1 MVVPSLTLIDG
12 ETISMKKMIFAFSCL
27 VLSACSSPMHLTESE
42 RMKLDPALMKLLEGE
57 AVNDS
62 DYDVNV
68 RSDGVKEYSV
78 IIRSNNVDDLKSAGI
93 RVGSTVSDIIT
104 ARVTVQELRK
114 ALGIPSVRVVLNST
128 KSYPQ

>member
-1 MVVPSLTLIDG
+1 
-12 ETISMKKMIFAFSCL
+12 
-27 VLSACSSPMHLTESE
+27 
-42 RMKLDPALMKLLEGE
+42 MKLDPALMKLLEGE